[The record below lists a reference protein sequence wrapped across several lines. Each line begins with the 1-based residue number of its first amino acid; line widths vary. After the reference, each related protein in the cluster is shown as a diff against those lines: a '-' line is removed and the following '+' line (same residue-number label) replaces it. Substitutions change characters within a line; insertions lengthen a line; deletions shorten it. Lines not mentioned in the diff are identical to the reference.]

1 VDDAHDDLDDRLA
14 QSAPRDIIVTAA
26 VEDELARM
34 TVLSRTDGGRTST
47 ARRHLSRAATIG
59 ISTVIVLAT
68 AGAAAAAVTFGPWFS
83 DWADDPVATITYTLP
98 GGDVCERRM
107 GAIVG
112 EDAELTA
119 AIEGILTS
127 PGFLDELD
135 IDAAIRGIRADSDKT
150 ETLADGTQV
159 DVSYG
164 TPGYM
169 TPDEEYE
176 FAVTQAVLSEV
187 MSELAEM
194 GPGDAAPE
202 RWAGL
207 SFEGETKCIPG
218 EQ

>member
-1 VDDAHDDLDDRLA
+1 MNDAQDDLDERLA
-14 QSAPRDIIVTAA
+14 QAAPRDVVVTSA

-34 TVLSRTDGGRTST
+34 TVVSRTDRGRTSG

-68 AGAAAAAVTFGPWFS
+68 AGAAAAAVTFGPWIS

-98 GGDVCERRM
+98 DGDVCERRM
-107 GAIVG
+107 GAIAG

-127 PGFLDELD
+127 PGVFENLD
-135 IDAAIRGIRADSDKT
+135 IDAAIHDIRAETDST

-176 FAVTQAVLSEV
+176 FAVTRAVLSEV

-194 GPGDAAPE
+194 GLGDAAPE

-207 SFEGETKCIPG
+207 AFEGETKCIPG
-218 EQ
+218 ER

>member
-1 VDDAHDDLDDRLA
+1 MNDAQDDLDEQLA
-14 QSAPRDIIVTAA
+14 RSAPRDVVVTRA

-34 TVLSRTDGGRTST
+34 TVLSRTDRGRTSG

-83 DWADDPVATITYTLP
+83 DWADDPAATITYTLP

-107 GAIVG
+107 GAIAG

-119 AIEGILTS
+119 AIEAILTS
-127 PGFLDELD
+127 PVLLEERD
-135 IDAAIRGIRADSDKT
+135 IDAAIRAIRAETDST
-150 ETLADGTQV
+150 ETLSDGTQV

-176 FAVTQAVLSEV
+176 FAVTQAVLAEV
-187 MSELAEM
+187 MSELTEM
-194 GPGDAAPE
+194 GLGGAAPE

-207 SFEGETKCIPG
+207 SFEGEYKCVSG